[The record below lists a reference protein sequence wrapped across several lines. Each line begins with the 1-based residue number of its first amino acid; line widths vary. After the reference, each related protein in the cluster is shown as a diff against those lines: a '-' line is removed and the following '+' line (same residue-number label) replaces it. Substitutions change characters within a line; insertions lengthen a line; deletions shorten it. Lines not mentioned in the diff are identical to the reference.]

1 MLLVVAVPPILSPV
15 LLLFRKG
22 FSAVDVAVVV
32 VVAAAAAAAGFA
44 GFAITILTDN
54 RCLLLLLLLQVRLCS
69 ITIKP
74 YTLNPKPVLIRKLGF
89 LRLMSYR

>member
-1 MLLVVAVPPILSPV
+1 MAVLTILSPV

-22 FSAVDVAVVV
+22 FSAVAVAVVVVV
-32 VVAAAAAAAGFA
+32 VVAAAA

-54 RCLLLLLLLQVRLCS
+54 RCLLLLLLLQVRLYS

-89 LRLMSYR
+89 WSLMSYR